1 MSEDKLDELRQE
13 SQRGSRLDEDSTTDR
28 DLIDDISGAMDDI
41 EDGDRRKT
49 VAVRDKSM
57 AALLTA
63 LDDDE
68 HTERMQEV
76 GDALSNA
83 LGRSTSDNYDRS
95 ELVRLALRLGFQR
108 GSPDVVEELQT
119 AHQEHTSEQF

>member
-1 MSEDKLDELRQE
+1 MSDDELEELRRE
-13 SQRGSRLDEDSTTDR
+13 SERGSRLDEDSSPDR
-28 DLIDDISGAMDDI
+28 ELVDDIVTAMDDI
-41 EDGDRRKT
+41 EDGDLRKT

-57 AALLTA
+57 AAMLTA
-63 LDDDE
+63 LDDEE

-83 LGRSTSDNYDRS
+83 LGRSTSDSYDRS